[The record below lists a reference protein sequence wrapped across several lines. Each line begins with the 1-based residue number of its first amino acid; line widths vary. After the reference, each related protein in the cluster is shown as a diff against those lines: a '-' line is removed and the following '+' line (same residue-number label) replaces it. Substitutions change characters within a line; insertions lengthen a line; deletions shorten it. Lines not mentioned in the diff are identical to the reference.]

1 MIGSAI
7 VLCIVVYFTNIPL
20 GIPSDWVWS
29 RHQQITFPIFEFITL
44 SMFLA
49 ISIFF
54 TYVIRKHTRNMK
66 EIWVCVA
73 LILGCGMFTDY
84 YMMQVGKFG
93 INENIFGILDKYTGG
108 YMTSAANIK
117 EPGKYLSNFHLLLE
131 RDEDKS
137 NHLDV
142 HPPGNVMLSYI
153 VLQCC
158 RNSPLPHR
166 ILNTILPEAVFK
178 ELQTARHDG
187 VFQDVPDNENIYTAA
202 AFMLLLMT
210 VGITLA
216 RLLIILS
223 AINLCRYRGNL
234 GLAALLAAVTV
245 PSSILFL
252 GHYDVLMF
260 FLGALCFYTFTL
272 KKNEKRGFYW
282 DALTGFLLGISVLF
296 SLAFG
301 AMILLYFLY
310 CFCMGF
316 TERRYW
322 LRGAAIASGGLI
334 VILLCYCFNIRIIQ
348 ICYYAARN
356 NGRYFAEAGR
366 SMFWGPVNL
375 LDYLLFGG
383 VFLFYMPLSE
393 ISRVSI
399 HKLRTLKNKRFI
411 MLACYLAILLFL
423 LVSPFSRGEMGRL
436 LLFFKPCGLILS
448 TSALMRKK
456 LDDQTWYLFIIVA
469 ILSLLLIFL
478 SRITL
483 KLIMIL

>member
-20 GIPSDWVWS
+20 GIPSDWVWG

-54 TYVIRKHTRNMK
+54 TYVIRKHSRNMK

-117 EPGKYLSNFHLLLE
+117 NPGKYLTEFHLRLK

-158 RNSPLPHR
+158 RNSPLPR
-166 ILNTILPEAVFK
+166 CILNTILPEAVFK
-178 ELQTARHDG
+178 ELQTARQDG
-187 VFQDVPDNENIYTAA
+187 VFQDVPNNENIYTAA

-216 RLLIILS
+216 RLLIVLS

-272 KKNEKRGFYW
+272 GKNAKKGFYW

-301 AMILLYFLY
+301 AIILLFFLY
-310 CFCMGF
+310 CFCMGL

-322 LRGAAIASGGLI
+322 LRGAAIAGGGLI
-334 VILLCYCFNIRIIQ
+334 VILLCYCFNIRIIE

-411 MLACYLAILLFL
+411 MPACYLAILLFL

-456 LDDQTWYLFIIVA
+456 LDDKTWYLFIIVA
-469 ILSLLLIFL
+469 VLSLLLIFL